1 MTPQGA
7 FAVAL
12 ASLPGV
18 GPQQLRGLLADSD
31 PAEAWERVRSGA
43 AAVAERFPKA
53 ALRWMAAARSTDPEA
68 LWARATAD
76 GRRVAVLG
84 GDGYPPALADDH
96 AAPAVLFLH
105 GDSECL
111 EGRAR
116 VGVVGT
122 RRCTASGAET
132 AERLARELAEAGVC
146 VVSGLALG
154 IDGAAHRGALAALAA
169 PGAAAPAGVV
179 GSGLDVPYPA
189 QHRRLWREVAE
200 RGLLM
205 SEVPPGGRPEAWRFP
220 ARNRIIAALSHAVV
234 VVESHATG
242 GAMLTVEQA
251 AARGRDV
258 LVVPGAPANPA
269 AAGTNALLVEGAV
282 PVRDAADVLAH
293 LTLSCPEQVTA
304 VIPAAADAPPD
315 QSATEPVLA
324 CVDFAPTPTERI
336 LERCRLAPAEV
347 SLALHRLEVAGAVR
361 AAGPGWWERLR

>member
-1 MTPQGA
+1 MTAEDA

-12 ASLPGV
+12 ASLPGA
-18 GPQQLRGLLADSD
+18 GPQQLRTLLANCD
-31 PAEAWERVRSGA
+31 PSEVWERLRCGA
-43 AAVAERFPKA
+43 STIAEQFPKA
-53 ALRWMAAARSTDPEA
+53 AQRWMAAARSTDPDA

-96 AAPAVLFLH
+96 VAPVVLFLH
-105 GDSECL
+105 GESAYL

-122 RRCTASGAET
+122 RRCTAAGAET

-154 IDGAAHRGALAALAA
+154 IDGAAHRGALAGLEA
-169 PGAAAPAGVV
+169 PGAAPPVGVV
-179 GSGLDVPYPA
+179 GSGLDVPYPT
-189 QHRRLWREVAE
+189 QHRRLWRDVAE
-200 RGLLM
+200 RGLLL
-205 SEVPPGGRPEAWRFP
+205 SEVAPGGRPEAWRFP

-234 VVESHATG
+234 VVESHASG

-251 AARGRDV
+251 TARGRDV

-269 AAGTNALLVEGAV
+269 AAGTNALLIEGAV

-293 LTLSCPEQVTA
+293 LTLGCPEQVTA
-304 VIPAAADAPPD
+304 VVPKSSEVEHDYGEA
-315 QSATEPVLA
+315 EPVLA

-336 LERCRLAPAEV
+336 LDRCRLAPAEV

-361 AAGPGWWERLR
+361 ASGPGWWERVR